1 MPAKKEETRISTLCI
16 GSNDAGIIADLSTE
30 IHSRRKSSTNRPASE
45 YHLAVVTVPPLAGE
59 CERLSRCEFEVLI
72 VEERQNISGVR
83 IRQVRRQHGLNQVE
97 LAAAL
102 NVDYGIKLEQSDISE
117 IERQVRS
124 LKDYELDAIAK
135 VLDID
140 PVWLLRGDE

>member
-1 MPAKKEETRISTLCI
+1 M
-16 GSNDAGIIADLSTE
+16 AD
-30 IHSRRKSSTNRPASE
+30 K
-45 YHLAVVTVPPLAGE
+45 
-59 CERLSRCEFEVLI
+59 
-72 VEERQNISGVR
+72 QNVSGAR
-83 IRQVRRQHGLNQVE
+83 IRQVRLKNNLDQVE

-124 LKDYELDAIAK
+124 LKDYELDAISR

-140 PVWLLRGDE
+140 PIWLLRGNN